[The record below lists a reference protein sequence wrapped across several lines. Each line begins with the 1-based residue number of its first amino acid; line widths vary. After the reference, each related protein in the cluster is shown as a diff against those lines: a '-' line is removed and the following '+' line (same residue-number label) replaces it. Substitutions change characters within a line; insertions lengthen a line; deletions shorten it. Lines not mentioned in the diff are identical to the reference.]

1 MSQRPGLPASE
12 AALSGKNGQGKY
24 QMIIKTDTFELE
36 ISHGTG
42 VYFGSKTTG
51 QLFRRWEEFEEEEKQ
66 HIKMIQDSVKKLLLE
81 SESILLAETNNYI

>member
-1 MSQRPGLPASE
+1 VLPAGE
-12 AALSGKNGQGKY
+12 AAPSGKRGQRKY

-51 QLFRRWEEFEEEEKQ
+51 QLFRRWEEFEDDEKR
-66 HIKMIQDSVKKLLLE
+66 HIEMIQDSVKKLLLK
-81 SESILLAETNNYI
+81 SESIMLNN